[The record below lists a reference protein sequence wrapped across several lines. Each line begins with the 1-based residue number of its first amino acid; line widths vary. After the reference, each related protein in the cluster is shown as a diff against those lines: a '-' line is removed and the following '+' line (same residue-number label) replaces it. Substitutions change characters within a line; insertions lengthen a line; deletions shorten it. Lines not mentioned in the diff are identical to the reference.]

1 MGGKKMINTKKN
13 TRHNLSRALK
23 KETRVL
29 SMFIIPAAVLV
40 FLFNYVPMFG
50 LIMAFKDFNP
60 NLGILGS
67 KWNGLENFKFFFQ
80 SQDAFQITRN
90 TVLYGFTFQ
99 ITSIFFAVCL
109 ALLMYEVKRRLA
121 CKIYQTMFI
130 IPNFLSWVLVAYIV
144 YALLNPSLGVVN
156 KVLEVFGREGI
167 DWYSKTEAW
176 PFILTICNTW
186 KHIGMNSIIYYA
198 ALMGIDNALYEA
210 ARMDGANK
218 FQEIIHITIPE
229 LTSVIIIV
237 FILGMGNIIK
247 GDFGLFYQ
255 VPKDVGILYPATDII
270 DTYVYRGLQGGNLSV
285 SAAVGLFQSVVGLIL
300 VVATNAIVKKI
311 DSEKSMF

>member
-1 MGGKKMINTKKN
+1 MINTKKN
-13 TRHNLSRALK
+13 VKTKLSAAAK
-23 KETRVL
+23 KETRTL
-29 SMFIIPAAVLV
+29 TMFIIPAAVLI
-40 FLFNYVPMFG
+40 FLFNYIPMFG
-50 LIMAFKDFNP
+50 LTMAFKDFNP
-60 NLGILGS
+60 NLGIFGS
-67 KWNGLENFKFFFQ
+67 EWNGLENFKFFFQ
-80 SQDAFQITRN
+80 SQDAVRITRN

-99 ITSIFFAVCL
+99 LTSIFFAVCL
-109 ALLMYEVKRRLA
+109 ALLMYEVKRKLA

-130 IPNFLSWVLVAYIV
+130 IPNFISWVLVAYIV
-144 YALLNPSLGVVN
+144 YALLNPSLGIVN
-156 KVLEVFGREGI
+156 NILALFGKEGV

-176 PFILTICNTW
+176 PYILTICNIW
-186 KHIGMNSIIYYA
+186 KNIGMNSIIYYA
-198 ALMGIDNALYEA
+198 ALMGIDNSLFEA
-210 ARMDGANK
+210 ARVDGANK

-237 FILGMGNIIK
+237 FILGMGNIIR

-285 SAAVGLFQSVVGLIL
+285 SAAVGLFQGVVGLIL
-300 VVATNAIVKKI
+300 VVTTNAIVKKI

>member
-1 MGGKKMINTKKN
+1 
-13 TRHNLSRALK
+13 
-23 KETRVL
+23 
-29 SMFIIPAAVLV
+29 MFIIPAAVLI

-67 KWNGLENFKFFFQ
+67 KWNGVENFKFFFQ

-109 ALLMYEVKRRLA
+109 ALLMYEVKQRLA
-121 CKIYQTMFI
+121 CKVYQTMFI

-156 KVLEVFGREGI
+156 KILAVFGKDGI

>member
-13 TRHNLSRALK
+13 TRHNLSRAMK